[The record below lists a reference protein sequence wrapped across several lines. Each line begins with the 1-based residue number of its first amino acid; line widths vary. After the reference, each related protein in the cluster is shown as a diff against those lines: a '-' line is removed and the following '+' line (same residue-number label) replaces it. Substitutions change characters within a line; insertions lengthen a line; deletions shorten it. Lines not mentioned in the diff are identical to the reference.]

1 MLSVLLAA
9 PDDPGEAAA
18 GLPELLH
25 ALSVVNAR
33 MAAEAAIAVER
44 MNALRL
50 MASLSLLSVGLSDV
64 EAVIRGGD
72 VIALARVRP
81 DAITA
86 GSSSVAAR
94 PVCAPTAGSSQAV
107 RQRSRRCSSRRRLR
121 R

>member
-25 ALSVVNAR
+25 ALSVVKAR

-64 EAVIRGGD
+64 EAVIRGL
-72 VIALARVRP
+72 VMSSRWLASGRTRSQRGRRP
-81 DAITA
+81 
-86 GSSSVAAR
+86 
-94 PVCAPTAGSSQAV
+94 SQRGPSA
-107 RQRSRRCSSRRRLR
+107 RQRRDRRKQSDSDRGDAPAGVG
-121 R
+121 